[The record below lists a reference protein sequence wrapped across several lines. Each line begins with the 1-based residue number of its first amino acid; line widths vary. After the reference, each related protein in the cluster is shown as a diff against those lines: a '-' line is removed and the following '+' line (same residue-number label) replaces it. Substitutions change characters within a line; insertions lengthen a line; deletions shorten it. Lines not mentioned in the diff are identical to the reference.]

1 MFHSLWCLA
10 AQRKGMVIKM
20 SKTTS
25 QDIQATLWKAAGT
38 FRGTIDAAN
47 YKDFV
52 LSMLFLKYLD
62 DTYKEFLRELEE
74 KYKGNQIRIDRAKK
88 NLPFVLGEK
97 ERFDY
102 LYDNRFDP
110 KIGEMINTALQGIQD
125 SNTELRGVFRSI
137 NFNSESMLGNPQ
149 QKVTK
154 LRTLLEDFK
163 PLCLEPSQIEVG
175 PGEDPAYVIGDAYE
189 YMVGEFAAE
198 AGKKAGSFFTPSMV
212 SELMGMLTGPRAGDS
227 IYDPTCGSASLLIRT
242 ARQAGNLDQVAI
254 YGQEMNGS
262 SWSMAR
268 MNLFIHGIH
277 VNPNDIAWGDT
288 LANPQHLDS
297 DGNLKQFDVI
307 VANMPFSLDK
317 WAEGFNPGGQEDGSS
332 DKEKK
337 FKMTANL
344 DRFHRFDW
352 GVPPASKGDWAFL
365 LHMLHSL
372 RSNGRMAAVVPHG
385 VLFRGSAEGR
395 IRQTVIE
402 KNLLDAV
409 IGLPANLFYGTS
421 IPACI
426 LVFKKNRATSDVLFI
441 DASGKDAN
449 GNPRYRKDKN
459 QNKLEKSHIDDIFRA
474 YTERVDV
481 ERFAHVASFEEIQAN
496 EFNLNIPRYVDTF
509 EEEELID
516 IEEVQGNI
524 ERIKA
529 EIAVVEA
536 QMAQYLKE
544 LGL

>member
-1 MFHSLWCLA
+1 
-10 AQRKGMVIKM
+10 M

-25 QDIQATLWKAAGT
+25 QDIKATLWKAAGT

-62 DTYKEFLRELEE
+62 DTYTEYLRDLEE
-74 KYKGNQIRIDRAKK
+74 KYKGNPVRIERARK
-88 NLPFVLGEK
+88 NLPFVLEDNQ
-97 ERFDY
+97 RFDY
-102 LYDNRFDP
+102 LFNNRYNP
-110 KIGEMINTALQGIQD
+110 QIGEMINTALQGIQD
-125 SNTELRGVFRSI
+125 GNVELRGVFRSI
-137 NFNSESMLGNPQ
+137 NFNNEAMLGNPQ

-212 SELMGMLTGPRAGDS
+212 SELMGILTAPKSGDS
-227 IYDPTCGSASLLIRT
+227 IYDPTCGSGSLLIRT
-242 ARQAGNLDQVAI
+242 ARHAGSLDGVAI
-254 YGQEMNGS
+254 CGQEMNGS

-277 VNPNDIAWGDT
+277 DSDIKWGDT
-288 LANPQHLDS
+288 LSNPQHLDS

-317 WAEGFNPGGQEDGSS
+317 WAEGFNSRQEDGSS
-332 DKEKK
+332 EDDKK

-395 IRQTVIE
+395 IRQIVIE

-426 LVFKKNRATSDVLFI
+426 LVFKKNRTTDDVLFI
-441 DASGKDAN
+441 DASGKDEN
-449 GNPRYRKDKN
+449 GNLRYRKDKN
-459 QNKLEKSHIDDIFRA
+459 QNKLDQCHIDAIFKA
-474 YTERVDV
+474 YTDRVDV
-481 ERFAHVASFEEIQAN
+481 ERFAHVASFEEIKAN
-496 EFNLNIPRYVDTF
+496 DFNLNIPRYVDTF

-529 EIAVVEA
+529 EIAVVEM

>member
-1 MFHSLWCLA
+1 MGTRSED
-10 AQRKGMVIKM
+10 IK
-20 SKTTS
+20 
-25 QDIQATLWKAAGT
+25 ATLWKAAGT
-38 FRGTIDAAN
+38 FRGSIDAAN

-62 DTYKEFLRELEE
+62 DTYKEMLRDLEE
-74 KYKGNQIRIDRAKK
+74 RYNGNEVRIERAKK
-88 NLPFVLGEK
+88 NLPFVLEEK
-97 ERFDY
+97 QRFDY

-125 SNTELRGVFRSI
+125 NNSELRGVFRSI

-163 PLCLEPSQIEVG
+163 PLCLEPSQIEIG

-212 SELMGMLTGPRAGDS
+212 SELMARIVEPKPNDS

-242 ARQAGNLDQVAI
+242 ARQAGDLNQVAI

-268 MNLFIHGIH
+268 MNLFIHNIH
-277 VNPNDIAWGDT
+277 GNNNDIAWGDT
-288 LANPQHLDS
+288 LSNPQHLDS

-317 WAEGFNPGGQEDGSS
+317 WAEGFNPGGQQDGDEKS
-332 DKEKK
+332 DKK

-344 DRFHRFDW
+344 DKYHRFDL

-365 LHMLHSL
+365 LHMLYSL

-385 VLFRGSAEGR
+385 VLFRGAAEGR
-395 IRQTVIE
+395 IRQAAIE

-426 LVFKKNRATSDVLFI
+426 LVFKKNRNRDDILFI
-441 DASGKDAN
+441 DASGKDAD
-449 GNPRYRKDKN
+449 GNLRYKKDKK
-459 QNKLEKSHIDDIFRA
+459 QNRLEEKHISDILEAYRA
-474 YTERVDV
+474 RADV
-481 ERFAHVASFEEIQAN
+481 EQFAHVASMDEIRAN
-496 EFNLNIPRYVDTF
+496 DFNLNIPRYVDTF
-509 EEEELID
+509 EEEELLD
-516 IEEVQGNI
+516 IEEIQGNI
-524 ERIKA
+524 ENLKT
-529 EIAVVEA
+529 EIAMAEA
-536 QMAQYLKE
+536 QLDQYLKE

>member
-1 MFHSLWCLA
+1 
-10 AQRKGMVIKM
+10 M

-25 QDIQATLWKAAGT
+25 QDIKATLWKAAGT

-62 DTYKEFLRELEE
+62 DTYTEFLRELEE
-74 KYKGNQIRIDRAKK
+74 RYKGNPVRIERARK
-88 NLPFVLGEK
+88 NLPFVLEDNQ
-97 ERFDY
+97 RFDY
-102 LYDNRFDP
+102 LYTNRYDP

-125 SNTELRGVFRSI
+125 GNAELRGVFRSI

-175 PGEDPAYVIGDAYE
+175 PGEDPAYVIGDSYE

-212 SELMGMLTGPRAGDS
+212 SELMGMLTAPKAGNS
-227 IYDPTCGSASLLIRT
+227 IYDPTCGSGSLLIRT
-242 ARQAGNLDQVAI
+242 ARQAGSLDGVAI

-277 VNPNDIAWGDT
+277 DSNIAWGDT
-288 LANPQHLDS
+288 LSNPQHLDS

-317 WAEGFNPGGQEDGSS
+317 WAEGFNSRQEDGSS
-332 DKEKK
+332 EDDKK

-395 IRQTVIE
+395 IRQIVIE

-426 LVFKKNRATSDVLFI
+426 LVFKKNRATDDVLFI
-441 DASGKDAN
+441 DASGKDEN
-449 GNPRYRKDKN
+449 GNLRYRKDKN
-459 QNKLEKSHIDDIFRA
+459 QNKLDQCHIDAIFKA
-474 YTERVDV
+474 YTDRVDV
-481 ERFAHVASFEEIQAN
+481 ERFAHVASFEEVKAN
-496 EFNLNIPRYVDTF
+496 DFNLNIPRYVDTF

>member
-1 MFHSLWCLA
+1 MKT
-10 AQRKGMVIKM
+10 RYEDIK
-20 SKTTS
+20 
-25 QDIQATLWKAAGT
+25 ATLWKAAGT

-52 LSMLFLKYLD
+52 LAMLFLKYLD
-62 DTYKEFLRELEE
+62 DTYKEHVRNLEE
-74 KYKGNQIRIDRAKK
+74 KYQGNQIRIERAKK
-88 NLPFVLGEK
+88 NLPFVLQDDQ
-97 ERFDY
+97 RFDY
-102 LYDNRFDP
+102 LYENRYNS
-110 KIGEMINTALQGIQD
+110 KIGEMINTALSGIQD
-125 SNTELRGVFRSI
+125 GNAELRGVFRSI
-137 NFNSESMLGNPQ
+137 NFNSETMLGNPQ

-212 SELMGMLTGPRAGDS
+212 SELMARLTAPKPNDT

-242 ARQAGNLDQVAI
+242 ARQVGNPDQVAI

-277 VNPNDIAWGDT
+277 VDPGNIAWGDT
-288 LANPQHLDS
+288 LSAPQHLDS

-307 VANMPFSLDK
+307 IANMPFSLDK
-317 WAEGFNPGGQEDGSS
+317 WAEGFNPGGQEDGSES
-332 DKEKK
+332 KDKK

-344 DRFHRFDW
+344 DKYHRFDW

-365 LHMLHSL
+365 LHMLYSL

-385 VLFRGSAEGR
+385 VLFRGAAEGR

-426 LVFKKNRATSDVLFI
+426 LVFKKNRTTSDVLFI
-441 DASGKDAN
+441 DASGKDAE
-449 GNPRYRKDKN
+449 GNLRYRKDKN
-459 QNKLEKSHIDDIFRA
+459 QNKLDQCHIDAIFQA
-474 YTERVDV
+474 YSDRVDV
-481 ERFAHVASFEEIQAN
+481 ERFAHVATLEEIRSN
-496 EFNLNIPRYVDTF
+496 DFNLNIPRYVDTF

-524 ERIKA
+524 ARLKT
-529 EIAVVEA
+529 EIADVEEQLA
-536 QMAQYLKE
+536 KYMKE

>member
-1 MFHSLWCLA
+1 MKT
-10 AQRKGMVIKM
+10 RYEDIK
-20 SKTTS
+20 
-25 QDIQATLWKAAGT
+25 ATLWKAAGT

-47 YKDFV
+47 YKDYV
-52 LSMLFLKYLD
+52 LTMLFLKYLND
-62 DTYKEFLRELEE
+62 SYKENVRELEQR
-74 KYKGNQIRIDRAKK
+74 YNGNEVRIERAKR
-88 NLPFVLGEK
+88 NLPFVLADDQ
-97 ERFDY
+97 RFDY
-102 LYDNRFDP
+102 LYENRFNP
-110 KIGEMINTALQGIQD
+110 KIGEMINKALQGIQD
-125 SNTELRGVFRSI
+125 GNSELRGVFRSI
-137 NFNSESMLGNPQ
+137 NFNSEAMLGNPQ

-154 LRTLLEDFK
+154 LRTLLEDFET
-163 PLCLEPSQIEVG
+163 LCLEPSQIEVG

-198 AGKKAGSFFTPSMV
+198 AGKKAGSFFTPSAV
-212 SELMGMLTGPRAGDS
+212 SELMGKLTAPRQGDS
-227 IYDPTCGSASLLIRT
+227 IYDPTCGSGSLLIRT
-242 ARQAGNLDQVAI
+242 ARQTGDFDKVAI

-277 VNPNDIAWGDT
+277 VNGDAIAWGDT
-288 LANPQHLDS
+288 LSNPQHLDS

-317 WAEGFNPGGQEDGSS
+317 WAEGFNPGGQEDGDSK
-332 DKEKK
+332 DKK

-344 DRFHRFDW
+344 DPYHRFDW

-365 LHMLHSL
+365 LHMLYSL
-372 RSNGRMAAVVPHG
+372 QSNGRMAAVVPHG

-426 LVFKKNRATSDVLFI
+426 LVFKKNRATNDVLFI
-441 DASGKDAN
+441 DASGKDEN
-449 GNPRYRKDKN
+449 GNLRYRKDKN
-459 QNKLEKSHIDDIFRA
+459 QNKLDPEHVEAIFKA
-474 YTERVDV
+474 YTDRVDV
-481 ERFAHVASFEEIQAN
+481 ERFAHVASLEEIQAN
-496 EFNLNIPRYVDTF
+496 DYNLNIPRYVDMF
-509 EEEELID
+509 EEEELVD
-516 IEEVQGNI
+516 IEVVQGSI
-524 ERIKA
+524 QRLKA
-529 EIAVVEA
+529 EIAEA
-536 QMAQYLKE
+536 EAELDKYLKE

>member
-1 MFHSLWCLA
+1 
-10 AQRKGMVIKM
+10 M

-25 QDIQATLWKAAGT
+25 QDIKATLWKAAGT

-52 LSMLFLKYLD
+52 LSMLFLKYLN
-62 DTYKEFLRELEE
+62 DTYKERLRELEE
-74 KYKGNQIRIDRAKK
+74 RYAGNEIRIERAKK
-88 NLPFVLGEK
+88 NLPFMLGEK
-97 ERFDY
+97 EQFDY
-102 LYDNRFDP
+102 LYDHRFDP

-125 SNTELRGVFRSI
+125 TNTELRGVFRSI
-137 NFNSESMLGNPQ
+137 NFNSETMLGNPQ

-175 PGEDPAYVIGDAYE
+175 PGEDSAYVIGDAYE

-198 AGKKAGSFFTPSMV
+198 AGKKAGSFFTPSAV
-212 SELMGMLTGPRAGDS
+212 SELMGMLTAPHAGDS

-268 MNLFIHGIH
+268 MNLFLHGIH
-277 VNPNDIAWGDT
+277 VNGNDIAWGDT
-288 LANPQHLDS
+288 LSNPQHLDS

-317 WAEGFNPGGQEDGSS
+317 WAEGFNPGGQEDGAEG
-332 DKEKK
+332 KGKK
-337 FKMTANL
+337 FQMTANL

-365 LHMLHSL
+365 LHMIHSL

-385 VLFRGSAEGR
+385 VLFRGATEGR

-426 LVFKKNRATSDVLFI
+426 LIFKKNRATEDVLFI
-441 DASGKDAN
+441 DASGKDEA
-449 GNPRYRKDKN
+449 GNLRYRKDKN
-459 QNKLEKSHIDDIFRA
+459 QNKLEAQHIQAIFKA
-474 YTERVDV
+474 YQDRVDV
-481 ERFAHVASFEEIQAN
+481 ERFAHVASFEEIKAN
-496 EFNLNIPRYVDTF
+496 DFNLNIPRYVDTF
-509 EEEELID
+509 EEEEIID
-516 IEEVQGNI
+516 IDEVN
-524 ERIKA
+524 A
-529 EIAVVEA
+529 EIADLKTKIAEA
-536 QMAQYLKE
+536 EAEMAKYLEE
-544 LGL
+544 LGIN

>member
-1 MFHSLWCLA
+1 MGT
-10 AQRKGMVIKM
+10 RYEDIK
-20 SKTTS
+20 
-25 QDIQATLWKAAGT
+25 ATLWKAAGT

-62 DTYKEFLRELEE
+62 DTYKEYLRDLE
-74 KYKGNQIRIDRAKK
+74 KRYNGNEVRIERAKK
-88 NLPFVLGEK
+88 NLPFVLEDK
-97 ERFDY
+97 QRFDY

-125 SNTELRGVFRSI
+125 GNSELRGVFRSI

-163 PLCLEPSQIEVG
+163 PLCLEPSQIEIG
-175 PGEDPAYVIGDAYE
+175 PGEDPAFVIGDAYE
-189 YMVGEFAAE
+189 YMIGEFATE

-212 SELMGMLTGPRAGDS
+212 SELMARLVTPKPGDS
-227 IYDPTCGSASLLIRT
+227 LYDPTCGSASLLIRT
-242 ARQAGNLDQVAI
+242 ARQVDDMDKVAI

-268 MNLFIHGIH
+268 MNLFIHNIH
-277 VNPNDIAWGDT
+277 VDTNNIAWGDT
-288 LANPQHLDS
+288 LSNPQHLDS

-317 WAEGFNPGGQEDGSS
+317 WAEGFNPGGQQDGSD

-337 FKMTANL
+337 FKMTASL
-344 DRFHRFDW
+344 DKYHRFDW

-365 LHMLHSL
+365 LHMLYSL

-385 VLFRGSAEGR
+385 VLFRGAAEGR

-426 LVFKKNRATSDVLFI
+426 LVFKKNRSTDDILFI
-441 DASGKDAN
+441 DASGKDAD
-449 GNPRYRKDKN
+449 GNLRYRKDKN
-459 QNKLEKSHIDDIFRA
+459 QNKLEEKHIADILEA
-474 YTERVDV
+474 YLNRVDV
-481 ERFAHVASFEEIQAN
+481 ERFAHVASQDEIRAN

-509 EEEELID
+509 EEEDLID

-524 ERIKA
+524 ARLKA
-529 EIAVVEA
+529 EIAEVEA
-536 QMAQYLKE
+536 QMEKYMKE

>member
-1 MFHSLWCLA
+1 MKT
-10 AQRKGMVIKM
+10 RYEDIK
-20 SKTTS
+20 
-25 QDIQATLWKAAGT
+25 ATLWKAAGT
-38 FRGTIDAAN
+38 FRGSIDAAN
-47 YKDFV
+47 YKDYI
-52 LSMLFLKYLD
+52 LTMLFLKYLD
-62 DTYKEFLRELEE
+62 DTYKENLRDLEK
-74 KYKGNQIRIDRAKK
+74 KYSGNEVRIERAKK
-88 NLPFVLGEK
+88 NLPFVLTDYQ
-97 ERFDY
+97 RFDY
-102 LYDNRFDP
+102 LYENRFDP
-110 KIGEMINTALQGIQD
+110 KIGEKINTALLGIQD
-125 SNTELRGVFRSI
+125 GNSELGGVFRSI

-149 QKVTK
+149 QKNTK

-163 PLCLEPSQIEVG
+163 PLCLEPSQIEVA

-212 SELMGMLTGPRAGDS
+212 SELMGMLTAPRPNES

-242 ARQAGNLDQVAI
+242 ARKAGNLDSVAI

-277 VNPNDIAWGDT
+277 VNRDSIAWGDT
-288 LANPQHLDS
+288 LSNPQHLDS

-317 WAEGFNPGGQEDGSS
+317 WAEGFNRGGQEDGSEG
-332 DKEKK
+332 KEKK

-344 DRFHRFDW
+344 DPYHRFDW

-365 LHMLHSL
+365 LHMLYSL

-385 VLFRGSAEGR
+385 VLFRGAAEGR

-441 DASGKDAN
+441 DASGKDAE
-449 GNPRYRKDKN
+449 GKLRYRKDKN
-459 QNKLEKSHIDDIFRA
+459 QNKLDQCHIDAIYKA
-474 YTERVDV
+474 YSDRVDV
-481 ERFAHVASFEEIQAN
+481 ERFAHLATLDEIRAN
-496 EFNLNIPRYVDTF
+496 EYNLNIPRYVDTF
-509 EEEELID
+509 EEEELVD
-516 IEEVQGNI
+516 IEEVQSNI
-524 ERIKA
+524 ARLKQ
-529 EIAVVEA
+529 EITEAEA
-536 QMAQYLKE
+536 QLNAYLKE

>member
-1 MFHSLWCLA
+1 MN
-10 AQRKGMVIKM
+10 
-20 SKTTS
+20 KTTS
-25 QDIQATLWKAAGT
+25 QDIKATLWKAAGT

-62 DTYKEFLRELEE
+62 DTYTEYLRDLKD
-74 KYKGNQIRIDRAKK
+74 KYKGNPVRIERARK
-88 NLPFVLGEK
+88 NLPFVLEDDQ
-97 ERFDY
+97 RFDY
-102 LYDNRFDP
+102 LFNNRYNP

-125 SNTELRGVFRSI
+125 RNSELGGVFRSI

-212 SELMGMLTGPRAGDS
+212 SELMGMVTAPKAGNS
-227 IYDPTCGSASLLIRT
+227 IYDPTCGSGSLLIRT
-242 ARQAGNLDQVAI
+242 ARHAGSLDGVAI

-277 VNPNDIAWGDT
+277 DSNIAWGDT
-288 LANPQHLDS
+288 LSNPQHLDS

-317 WAEGFNPGGQEDGSS
+317 WAEGFNSRQEDGASE
-332 DKEKK
+332 DDKK

-395 IRQTVIE
+395 IRQIVIE

-426 LVFKKNRATSDVLFI
+426 LVFKKNRATDDVLFI
-441 DASGKDAN
+441 DASGKDEN
-449 GNPRYRKDKN
+449 GNLRYRKDKN
-459 QNKLEKSHIDDIFRA
+459 QNKLDQCHIDAIFKA
-474 YTERVDV
+474 YTDRVDV
-481 ERFAHVASFEEIQAN
+481 ERFAHVASFEEIKAN
-496 EFNLNIPRYVDTF
+496 DFNLNIPRYVDTF